1 MNGFPTKILLATD
14 GSEDAAL
21 AARAAAGLSKETG
34 SELHVVHVLPRF
46 PRHAYPGI
54 TPEVYS
60 YMMDETYKEARR
72 LLDEEAKR
80 LEDGG
85 GRVAETHVRRGQFV
99 DEILDLAEGIG
110 AGLILMGSRGLGP
123 VKRLLLGSV
132 AEGVVHHAP
141 CPVLVTRGGGEAWP
155 PERVVIGDDGS
166 EAATGAGELAAKIG
180 KLFGARGLLVQV
192 YPRLLEVDVEGR
204 KLNARMIN
212 DELRREERELGGR
225 ATEVEEHL
233 GKRPNIRIATVGDTA
248 TVLLEAAE
256 EEDEPEKTLLAV
268 GSRGLGPVQRV
279 RLGSVST
286 KVLRAARGPVLV
298 YPHPRD

>member
-1 MNGFPTKILLATD
+1 MNGFPTKVLLATD

-21 AARAAAGLSKETG
+21 AARAAADLSKATG

-54 TPEVYS
+54 TPQVYS
-60 YMMDETYKEARR
+60 YVLDETYKEARR
-72 LLDEEAKR
+72 LLDEEIKR
-80 LEDGG
+80 IEDGG
-85 GRVAETHVRRGQFV
+85 RRVAESHIRRGQFV
-99 DEILDLAEGIG
+99 DEILDLTEEIG

-132 AEGVVHHAP
+132 AEGVVHHAV

-166 EAATGAGELAAKIG
+166 EAAQGAGALAAEIG
-180 KLFGARGLLVQV
+180 RLFRARGLLVQV

-212 DELRREERELGGR
+212 DELRREERELEGR
-225 ATEVEEHL
+225 ASEVEEHL
-233 GKRPNIRIATVGDTA
+233 GKRPTIRIATVGDTA
-248 TVLLEAAE
+248 AVLLEAAE

-268 GSRGLGPVQRV
+268 GSRGLGPIQRA

-286 KVLRAARGPVLV
+286 KVVRAAKGPVLV